1 MKSFQLKLMTITLG
15 IFLVFSFSNI
25 VKAQPAG
32 SWTIPA
38 KFKTMK
44 NPVAMGKESI
54 ADGKDL
60 YAKHCKSCHGSTG
73 LGDGPKAASLD
84 GTCSDFSTKKFHAL
98 SDGEIFFQ
106 MTEGKGKMPSF
117 KKLIPEDNGRWSMVN
132 YLRTLA
138 AK

>member
-1 MKSFQLKLMTITLG
+1 MKSNQIRLMTLTMGML
-15 IFLVFSFSNI
+15 LVFAFST
-25 VKAQPAG
+25 VCHAQTSTP
-32 SWTIPA
+32 WNIPA

-44 NPVAMGKESI
+44 NPVATNKESI
-54 ADGKDL
+54 SNGKDL
-60 YAKHCKSCHGSTG
+60 YAKHCKSCHGTLG

-84 GTCSDFSTKKFHAL
+84 VTCSDFSSKKFQAL

-117 KKLIPEDNGRWSMVN
+117 KKLIPEDNDRWGLIH

-138 AK
+138 SK

>member
-1 MKSFQLKLMTITLG
+1 MKSNQIRLMTIAMGML
-15 IFLVFSFSNI
+15 FVFAFSTI
-25 VKAQPAG
+25 CHAQATTP
-32 SWTIPA
+32 WNIPA

-44 NPVAMGKESI
+44 NPVATNKESI
-54 ADGKDL
+54 TNGKDL
-60 YAKHCKSCHGSTG
+60 YAKHCKSCHGTMG

-84 GTCSDFSTKKFHAL
+84 VTCSDFSSKKFQAL

-117 KKLIPEDNGRWSMVN
+117 KKLIPEDNDRWGLIH

>member
-1 MKSFQLKLMTITLG
+1 MTLAMG
-15 IFLVFSFSNI
+15 MLFMFVFSTI
-25 VKAQPAG
+25 GHAQTSTP
-32 SWTIPA
+32 WNIPA
-38 KFKTMK
+38 KYKTMK
-44 NPVAMGKESI
+44 NPVATSKESLSNGKE
-54 ADGKDL
+54 L
-60 YAKHCKSCHGSTG
+60 YAKHCKSCHGTLG

-84 GTCSDFSTKKFHAL
+84 VTCSDFSSKKFQSL

-117 KKLIPEDNGRWSMVN
+117 KKLIPEDNDRWGLIH